1 MSNNQQPQKTNKDS
15 RENMQILI
23 SKDKSKYI
31 LLAEKDGVSN
41 VVTNFEYENNEMKP
55 SLTLDINRIIRTQK
69 LLKAL
74 PSVFIMHAD
83 GRHIHIDA
91 VSKILEFSVNDICG
105 LVQFKIE
112 NKEVLQHQIMNIFE
126 SINKKPQYV
135 IIEEEDLVE
144 FQPNTLK
151 VFPVMLKKS
160 AMVCVVDAIEKILH
174 CPVLNPK
181 TGFIGTTTNKDYS
194 RLITF
199 QNVWPEL
206 DIEFTV
212 KNRKLHVSSGL
223 IVESVKDYDVPVYL
237 KIHRNFGGSDLEI
250 KVTHQMMQDFSEDQS
265 T

>member
-1 MSNNQQPQKTNKDS
+1 MGNNQLQKSAKDPK
-15 RENMQILI
+15 ENMQILI
-23 SKDKSKYI
+23 SKDKRKYI
-31 LLAEKDGVSN
+31 LLAEKNGVST
-41 VVTNFEYENNEMKP
+41 VVTNFEYANNEMKP

-69 LLKAL
+69 LLKSL

-83 GRHIHIDA
+83 GKHIHIDA
-91 VSKILEFSVNDICG
+91 VSKILEFSIPDISG
-105 LVQFKIE
+105 LVQFKVE

-126 SINKKPQYV
+126 GIDQKPQYV
-135 IIEEEDLVE
+135 IIEDEELSE

-151 VFPVMLKKS
+151 VFPIMLQKT

-174 CPVLNPK
+174 CPIINPK

-206 DIEFTV
+206 DLEFTV

-223 IVESVKDYDVPVYL
+223 VVESVKDYDTPVYL
-237 KIHRNFGGSDLEI
+237 RIHRNFGGSDLEI
-250 KVTHQMMQDFSEDQS
+250 KVTHQMMQDFNEDQ
-265 T
+265 TT